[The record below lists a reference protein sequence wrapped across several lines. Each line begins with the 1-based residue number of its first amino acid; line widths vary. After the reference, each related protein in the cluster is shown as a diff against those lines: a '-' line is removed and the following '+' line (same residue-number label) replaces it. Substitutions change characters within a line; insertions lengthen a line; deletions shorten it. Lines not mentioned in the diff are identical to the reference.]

1 MSTITWIK
9 GLTLDLD
16 ITYSKK
22 RVRFDWSDWL
32 AEVDPDTIQS
42 AVINNSSD
50 VTISG
55 KTETTTTVTCVVGAS
70 GSAVVGNKAS
80 VTCVITTVAGQ
91 SEARTIHF
99 NIVDRL

>member
-1 MSTITWIK
+1 MSTKTWIK

-16 ITYSKK
+16 MAHSKK

-42 AVINNSSD
+42 ATMIESAD
-50 VTISG
+50 ITISAH
-55 KTETTTTVTCVVGAS
+55 TETTTTCTFTVEAN
-70 GSAVVGNKAS
+70 GSAVEGNKAS
-80 VTCVITTVAGQ
+80 VTCVITTATGQ

-99 NIVDRL
+99 NIVAGL